1 MATSTNSGLP
11 SRINPEIEIVTDT
24 VGGVQTQTA
33 KEFGQNVELRSVWD
47 DGDYGTIER
56 FASIPP
62 VETGGEGEKTYLC
75 LRTNNFEDWGDKLPF
90 VWHLSV
96 IAVSIDHAG
105 EDGLKTSLKCV
116 GRSLESI
123 EAIEDENDRT
133 DAKIEALVSYGI
145 YATLWQ
151 GSVDRPEADD
161 FGYFT
166 EEQQAEIEKDKAE
179 LRKEA
184 LTEMVKA
191 NMLIGF
197 YLDRRQNVIGAT
209 GWDLLKGNVQ
219 PPRS

>member
-1 MATSTNSGLP
+1 MTAQPNNDFL
-11 SRINPEIEIVTDT
+11 SRVSLEIVTETD
-24 VGGVQTQTA
+24 GGVQVQTA
-33 KEFGQNVELRSVWD
+33 EEFGQGAELRKVWYTD
-47 DGDYGTIER
+47 NETIER
-56 FASIPP
+56 FAGIPP
-62 VETGGEGEKTYLC
+62 VETGGEGENTYLC
-75 LRTNNFEDWGDKLPF
+75 LRTENCEDWGDKLPF
-90 VWHLSV
+90 VWHISV
-96 IAVSIDHAG
+96 IAVSIDYAG
-105 EDGLKTSLKCV
+105 EDGLKDALDCA